1 MRRSVNTKDISTF
14 AKLDMVYNQVRLLE
28 AKQNQTEYKCLGSGK
43 CCSIGL
49 NIHMAECASIAFNLR
64 QQYYLYMEDKG
75 MDFADEWMNSVV
87 DALKEAMYDEDWQ
100 VGGETTRKCVFFKDG
115 CTIYGFRPMV
125 CRTFGTISAVD
136 DYCPR
141 IRNPHGQIDYFAGE
155 GVRKI
160 ITSFQDLLK
169 EYTSD
174 KHENYDMVVY
184 MPLGV
189 LSFLLTTEE
198 LEELAENTDDK
209 FWKAVPGWFN
219 YRVQY
224 TKEHGYDREYLNEQA
239 VSIGKKL
246 VFSE

>member
-1 MRRSVNTKDISTF
+1 LRRSVNTKDISTF